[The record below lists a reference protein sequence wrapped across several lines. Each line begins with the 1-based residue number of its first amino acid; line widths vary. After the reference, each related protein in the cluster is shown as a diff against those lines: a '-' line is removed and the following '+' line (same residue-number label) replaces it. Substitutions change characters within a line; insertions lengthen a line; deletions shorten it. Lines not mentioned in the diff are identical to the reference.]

1 MNHKGKN
8 RNKLIETNKM
18 KKLKNIY
25 LLLIAVL
32 LMTACSENKLDD
44 IVPQPEKKEG
54 KLTNVEGIEKAY
66 SLKQGAILQIKPNVK
81 FDSEQKQQLTYEWN
95 INHEKVSNDETLH
108 YTCSKLGEFP
118 CFLKVTAADG
128 TAKIIEFKLFVYSD
142 YNRGL
147 LLFTEGEQGAELA
160 YKALDIQNIPMATN
174 VFKQSNPNLML
185 GTTPL
190 ALCWTGEGITNP
202 NNINDFEGL
211 NVVVSTDNPRKV
223 YLLDP
228 NTLEVKT
235 EIVYDGKGEFY
246 PNFAFAPFGG
256 QNFRWNKDFNV
267 IYFIGNGRDYMM
279 TLDHHFLEGR
289 ANHQLP
295 KGVRIADLAC
305 SIIPLPTDMVR
316 IHFDLN
322 SKRLL
327 YVAGLG
333 GTALGNLVCDV
344 TPMALLPCDGV
355 YANELAD
362 HRYEPRH
369 FLFVGYTSTGE
380 VNIYRLSPKAL
391 KGEETVLTN
400 IQSKGN
406 IKSSDAI
413 GVNPTKPI
421 MYYGNE
427 NGKIFAFNYEATNFS
442 NKPYIDLGD
451 DFAIKQIIFNPY
463 NSNEMYVAA
472 ENKKAPAHA
481 CASVFIIN
489 ATNKEGGKVVEA
501 DHHVGGKIRRMV
513 FKGNGQE
520 NLDRK

>member
-1 MNHKGKN
+1 
-8 RNKLIETNKM
+8 
-18 KKLKNIY
+18 
-25 LLLIAVL
+25 
-32 LMTACSENKLDD
+32 
-44 IVPQPEKKEG
+44 
-54 KLTNVEGIEKAY
+54 
-66 SLKQGAILQIKPNVK
+66 
-81 FDSEQKQQLTYEWN
+81 
-95 INHEKVSNDETLH
+95 
-108 YTCSKLGEFP
+108 
-118 CFLKVTAADG
+118 
-128 TAKIIEFKLFVYSD
+128 
-142 YNRGL
+142 
-147 LLFTEGEQGAELA
+147 
-160 YKALDIQNIPMATN
+160 MATN
-174 VFKQSNPNLML
+174 VFKQSNPNLIL

-202 NNINDFEGL
+202 NNIEDTDGL

-235 EIVYDGKGEFY
+235 EVQYDGKGDFY

-267 IYFIGNGRDYMM
+267 IYFVGNGRDYLM
-279 TLDHHFLEGR
+279 TLDHHFIEGR
-289 ANHQLP
+289 VSHQLP
-295 KGVRIADLAC
+295 KNVRIADLAC

-316 IHFDLN
+316 IYFDLN

-333 GTALGNLVCDV
+333 GTALGNIVCDV
-344 TPMALLPCDGV
+344 APMALLPCDGV

-369 FLFVGYTSTGE
+369 FLFVGYTSGGE

-391 KGEETVLTN
+391 KGEEYVLTY
-400 IQSKGN
+400 ISAKGN
-406 IKSSDAI
+406 IKTDDAI

-427 NGKIFAFNYEATNFS
+427 NGKIFAFNYDAQNFS
-442 NKPYIDLGD
+442 TKPYIELGEN
-451 DFAIKQIIFNPY
+451 FVIKQIVFNPY

-472 ENKKAPAHA
+472 ENKNAPDNL

-489 ATNKEGGKVVEA
+489 VANKEGGKVIEA
-501 DHHVGGKIRRMV
+501 DHNVGGKIRRMV
-513 FKGNGQE
+513 FKGNGKE
-520 NLDRK
+520 HLDRN